1 MPRSP
6 ASIIGLADEL
16 TEDFRRV
23 RDDFEQLNRD
33 FRERIIDDEGERG
46 DVLSQLFE
54 GVDVIGESD
63 AGRSFQAFWRLLN
76 DAEQSAQLDAALE
89 AVLARG
95 FARRLDRN
103 ERNFLRGFT
112 STMLE
117 RGGQVHDVLQNFA
130 RSLRGFVQSR
140 GYLEQRRL
148 NQLLKQAQSEALALR
163 DEFPAQRGIGRDLQ
177 LTTSR
182 LRSWSQWKLHDP
194 RSAQVDGNVE
204 YNDAAAISLES
215 VGDLV
220 ASSEID
226 FRTLRRDLHDL
237 LDAQPRLSIAQALS
251 QREAPQGL
259 GSVIGYLSRG
269 TRFGNVVA
277 GEQELAQWRGG
288 DGQVRRARIPLADVA
303 EDAYEAEPVA
313 SVAQPRRGN
322 DVYYLGDTG
331 RLPLDARRALCQ
343 LLIGPS
349 IDQLR
354 HAKLWPALIRSEA
367 AIRSAL
373 ADLFLELVLDRDS
386 GVAFTRQADTEDVD
400 APVLLRTSPLTF
412 IDSVL
417 LLYLRQQL
425 AEADARGNRAVVADA
440 EMAEALAI
448 YEKNLSTDRAG
459 FNRRVASAV
468 QKMKDNHI
476 LTRLSG
482 QEDRHEVSPALK
494 LLFSA
499 EDVSQ
504 LSAVY
509 RQLRETP
516 AAEA

>member
-1 MPRSP
+1 MKHRERISRYRHLREQPQWKLLAADHAP
-6 ASIIGLADEL
+6 EIIGLLQGLLMDGERTLPSSVLNERLQRALDQLNGDELSRDLPRTAQAYIAHWLAQGWLERRLPEGADQEQYELSTAALQAIRFADGLEQARVAATESRLALVIEQLSQLAAQTESDPDARLSALRDERDRIDAEIARVGAGRVIALDGKRALERARQIIGRADEL

-259 GSVIGYLSRG
+259 GSVIGYLSLG

-277 GEQELAQWRGG
+277 GEQELAEWRGG
-288 DGQVRRARIPLADVA
+288 DGQIRRARIPLV
-303 EDAYEAEPVA
+303 
-313 SVAQPRRGN
+313 
-322 DVYYLGDTG
+322 
-331 RLPLDARRALCQ
+331 
-343 LLIGPS
+343 
-349 IDQLR
+349 
-354 HAKLWPALIRSEA
+354 W
-367 AIRSAL
+367 
-373 ADLFLELVLDRDS
+373 
-386 GVAFTRQADTEDVD
+386 FT
-400 APVLLRTSPLTF
+400 
-412 IDSVL
+412 
-417 LLYLRQQL
+417 
-425 AEADARGNRAVVADA
+425 
-440 EMAEALAI
+440 
-448 YEKNLSTDRAG
+448 
-459 FNRRVASAV
+459 
-468 QKMKDNHI
+468 
-476 LTRLSG
+476 
-482 QEDRHEVSPALK
+482 QERRHELA
-494 LLFSA
+494 
-499 EDVSQ
+499 
-504 LSAVY
+504 
-509 RQLRETP
+509 
-516 AAEA
+516 